1 MAPGLAWRRI
11 TQPAPVPV
19 LILNALVGTF
29 GSGLFLAGYVVYF
42 TRVVGLSAWQVAGGM
57 SAAGAAGLVTS
68 VPIAALAD
76 RFGYRRCLILLHL
89 LRAVAYAG
97 YAWAGGFAWFLVIAC
112 VVNLADKSSQSL
124 SQALVGEVFEG
135 RARTTIMARMRATQN
150 TGMSLGALAAAG
162 VLSASLP
169 AGFRCLTIA
178 NGLSFVFTAI
188 QLGRLRL
195 DPAAARDPG
204 ATASGASTA
213 SGSPAARPGKWR
225 YLPVSAMNGVL
236 VMHTTV
242 LFVAI
247 PLWISADRSIPA
259 EVVSAVIAINTVL
272 TAAGQVWWTRFAAS
286 VPQAARAGAAA
297 GGALAACALV
307 MSVTRMVGPVASAGL
322 TCLAA
327 VLLTIAENLQASA
340 AWEISFALAP
350 ADARGS
356 HLAVFG
362 LGQSARDIGGPSLV
376 TAAVA
381 GLGPPGW
388 GLLAALFALGG
399 LGFRRSALALAR
411 CERSGSRSGGDGAR
425 PAAPV
430 AEPALPGPAV
440 LAVPVV
446 PVPLAEP
453 AGPAASPAPTE

>member
-1 MAPGLAWRRI
+1 MGPGSLRRWRRVI
-11 TQPAPVPV
+11 QPEPVPV

-57 SAAGAAGLVTS
+57 SLAGVAGLVTS
-68 VPIAALAD
+68 VPIAAFAD
-76 RFGYRRCLILLHL
+76 RFGYRRCLILLHV
-89 LRAVAYAG
+89 LRALAYAA
-97 YAWAGGFAWFLVIAC
+97 YAFVGGFAGFLVIAC
-112 VVNLADKSSQSL
+112 LVNLADKSSQSL
-124 SQALVGEVFEG
+124 SQALVGEVLAG
-135 RARTTIMARMRATQN
+135 RARTRLMARMRAMQN

-162 VLSASLP
+162 VLSLSLS
-169 AGFRCLTIA
+169 AGFRYLTIA

-195 DPAAARDPG
+195 APVTAPG
-204 ATASGASTA
+204 APGPAVPGPEAPGPDVP
-213 SGSPAARPGKWR
+213 GSAAPRQSKWR
-225 YLPVSAMNGVL
+225 YLPISAMNGVL

-247 PLWISADRSIPA
+247 PLWISADRSIPP

-272 TAAGQVWWTRFAAS
+272 TAAGQVWWTRFARG
-286 VPQAARAGAAA
+286 VPQAAWAGAAA
-297 GGALAACALV
+297 GAALAGCALV
-307 MSVTRMVGPVASAGL
+307 MSVTAMVGPVAAISL

-362 LGQSARDIGGPSLV
+362 LGQSGRDIGGPSLV
-376 TAAVA
+376 TAAVT

-399 LGFRRSALALAR
+399 LGFRQSALRLVRTRPGPGA
-411 CERSGSRSGGDGAR
+411 DGPR
-425 PAAPV
+425 PAAT
-430 AEPALPGPAV
+430 PAPAV
-440 LAVPVV
+440 
-446 PVPLAEP
+446 
-453 AGPAASPAPTE
+453 SPASTE